1 MPLFE
6 SWSYTLLCFAVA
18 VIAVNQVILVIGL
31 DRIRNQILDV
41 LMQISDE
48 LVKGGSND

>member
-6 SWSYTLLCFAVA
+6 SWSYTFLCLAVA
-18 VIAVNQVILVIGL
+18 LIAINQLL
-31 DRIRNQILDV
+31 LAIRLERMQNQILDV

-48 LVKGGSND
+48 IFKGRTND